1 MCNNEIISVL
11 VHASVGMNGGVGLR
25 FVIGRISAEILG
37 ALEIN
42 RDHALALAS
51 ADDLVDVH
59 FIIGDD
65 VFVFNAEA
73 SQQPDSACENSD
85 SKDHHREHAHHC
97 KIHKKGYL
105 TGTFSILPGIIGK
118 STKSSHNSL
127 ISIPSFK
134 AIIIG
139 GIILYILY
147 SSLRFTFKSF
157 RI

>member
-11 VHASVGMNGGVGLR
+11 VHTGVGMNGGVGLC

-65 VFVFNAEA
+65 VFVG
-73 SQQPDSACENSD
+73 SD
-85 SKDHHREHAHHC
+85 TQLVAPVEVGAGATIGAGTTVTKNVAPNTLVITRAKLREIEGWKRPQ
-97 KIHKKGYL
+97 KIKK
-105 TGTFSILPGIIGK
+105 
-118 STKSSHNSL
+118 
-127 ISIPSFK
+127 
-134 AIIIG
+134 
-139 GIILYILY
+139 
-147 SSLRFTFKSF
+147 
-157 RI
+157 